1 MSSDLDLP
9 APGRVEAARRETR
22 RFFKFLVV
30 GGLGFLVDTG
40 SLSVF
45 VLIFSMDR
53 ELAKGISFSL
63 AVVNNFILN
72 RLWTYP
78 DSRSKSLLAQVVQFG
93 LVSLVGLG
101 INLLVFGWA
110 NKLALHWVSSVL
122 ALYTA
127 QCAAVGVALF
137 WNYAANR
144 FVTYGDVGLGR

>member
-1 MSSDLDLP
+1 MASNLDLQ
-9 APGRVEAARRETR
+9 APGKAEAARRETR
-22 RFFKFLVV
+22 RFLKFLVV

-40 SLSVF
+40 SLT
-45 VLIFSMDR
+45 VLVLVCSMDR
-53 ELAKGISFSL
+53 VLAKGIAFSL

-78 DSRSKSLLAQVVQFG
+78 DSRSKSLLAQIVQFG
-93 LVSLVGLG
+93 AVSLVGLG

-110 NKLALHWVSSVL
+110 DRIASRWMGSVF

-144 FVTYGDVGLGR
+144 LVTYGDVGIGR